1 MDIRPE
7 ICYYENDKSV
17 HPQGEALM
25 ENRVTLKM
33 IREAAAALYGITEIT
48 PIVTSTRLGKNLF
61 IKSENLQKTGSF
73 KIRGAYNK
81 LRMLSPEE
89 AARGV
94 IACSAGNHAQGV
106 ALSATRLGMK
116 SVICMPEGAPILKV
130 EATRGYGA
138 EVVLVPGIYDDAA
151 AEAERLAKS
160 EGYTFAHPFN
170 DPYVIAGQGTIALEI
185 LDQVPDV
192 EQIVV
197 PIGGGGLISGIA
209 VAAKSL
215 HPNIKVIGVQAATVP
230 SMFVSRRNGEIT
242 TVKDGPTIADGI
254 HVLTPGSLTFDL
266 VEQFVD
272 DIVTVSEDE
281 IAAAIVALLEGPK
294 TVAEG
299 AGATSVA
306 AYIFDRIDTS
316 LKTVAVVS
324 GGNVDITT
332 LSRIIT
338 KGMQKTGRI
347 VQITTKLTDKA
358 GNLAQLLTC
367 VAENGANVLDIA
379 HEREDAKTEVNSC
392 VVTMTLE
399 TRDPEHV
406 RKLRADLVR
415 HGYRLLD

>member
-1 MDIRPE
+1 MD
-7 ICYYENDKSV
+7 NS
-17 HPQGEALM
+17 
-25 ENRVTLKM
+25 VTLKM
-33 IREAAAALYGITEIT
+33 IQEAREALKGIAEVT

-81 LRMLSPEE
+81 IRMLSPEE
-89 AARGV
+89 AKRGV

-106 ALSATRLGMK
+106 ALSATRLGIR

-151 AEAERLAKS
+151 REAKRLADE
-160 EGYTFAHPFN
+160 EGFTFAHPFN
-170 DPYVIAGQGTIALEI
+170 DPYVIAGQGTIGLEI
-185 LDQVPDV
+185 LEQVPDV

-197 PIGGGGLISGIA
+197 PIGGGGLISG
-209 VAAKSL
+209 VAAAVKSMR
-215 HPNIKVIGVQAATVP
+215 PNVKLIGVQAATVP
-230 SMFVSRRNGEIT
+230 SMFVSMRSGEII
-242 TVKDGPTIADGI
+242 TVRDGATIADGI
-254 HVLTPGSLTFDL
+254 HVLTPGDLTFRMVKDY
-266 VEQFVD
+266 VD

-306 AYIFDRIDTS
+306 AYLFNRVDTS
-316 LKTVAVVS
+316 LNTVALVS

-347 VQITTKLTDKA
+347 VRLTTKLIDKA
-358 GNLAQLLTC
+358 GNLAQLVAC
-367 VAENGANVLDIA
+367 VAECGANILDIE

-399 TRDPEHV
+399 TRDEAHI
-406 RKLRADLVR
+406 RKIRENLVS
-415 HGYRLLD
+415 HGYRLIE

>member
-1 MDIRPE
+1 M
-7 ICYYENDKSV
+7 ENKVTLEMIQDAR
-17 HPQGEALM
+17 EALKGVA
-25 ENRVTLKM
+25 EL
-33 IREAAAALYGITEIT
+33 T
-48 PIVTSTRLGKNLF
+48 PMVTSTRLGKNLY

-81 LRMLSPEE
+81 IRSLTPEE
-89 AARGV
+89 AKRGV

-106 ALSATRLGMK
+106 ALSATKLGIK

-151 AEAERLAKS
+151 REAERLSK
-160 EGYTFAHPFN
+160 EKGYTFAHPFN
-170 DPYVIAGQGTIALEI
+170 DPYVIAGQGTIGLDI

-192 EQIVV
+192 DQVIV
-197 PIGGGGLISGIA
+197 PIGGGGLISGVA
-209 VAAKSL
+209 VAIKSMR
-215 HPNIKVIGVQAATVP
+215 PNVKVIGVQAATVP
-230 SMFVSRRNGEIT
+230 SMYVSRRNGEIT
-242 TVKDGPTIADGI
+242 TVKDGATIADGI
-254 HVLTPGSLTFDL
+254 HVLTPGDLTYDI
-266 VEQFVD
+266 VSKYVD

-306 AYIFDRIDTS
+306 AYLFNKVDTS
-316 LKTVAVVS
+316 LKTVALVS

-338 KGMQKTGRI
+338 KGLQKTGRI
-347 VQITTKLTDKA
+347 VQLSTKLIDKA
-358 GNLAQLLTC
+358 GNLAQLLGC
-367 VAENGANVLDIA
+367 VADTGANVLNIE

-392 VVTMTLE
+392 VVTLTLE
-399 TRDPEHV
+399 TRDQAHIQKIREEMAN
-406 RKLRADLVR
+406 R
-415 HGYRLLD
+415 GYRILD

>member
-1 MDIRPE
+1 MD
-7 ICYYENDKSV
+7 NK
-17 HPQGEALM
+17 
-25 ENRVTLKM
+25 VTLDM
-33 IREAAAALYGITEIT
+33 IREAREALRGVAEVT
-48 PIVTSTRLGKNLF
+48 PVVTSTRLGKNLS

-73 KIRGAYNK
+73 KIRGAFNK
-81 LRMLSPEE
+81 IRMLSPEE
-89 AARGV
+89 AKRGV

-106 ALSATRLGMK
+106 ALSATRLGIK

-138 EVVLVPGIYDDAA
+138 EVVLVPGVYDDAA
-151 AEAERLAKS
+151 REAERLS
-160 EGYTFAHPFN
+160 REEGYTFAHPFN
-170 DPYVIAGQGTIALEI
+170 DPFVIAGQGTIGLEI
-185 LDQVPDV
+185 LEQVPDV

-209 VAAKSL
+209 TAVKSMR
-215 HPNIKVIGVQAATVP
+215 PNVKIIGVQASTVP
-230 SMFVSRRNGEIT
+230 SMFVSHRTGEIT

-254 HVLTPGSLTFDL
+254 HVLTPGKLTFEIVQDY
-266 VEQFVD
+266 VD

-299 AGATSVA
+299 AGATTVA
-306 AYIFDRIDTS
+306 AYLFNRLDTS
-316 LKTVAVVS
+316 LNTVAVVS

-338 KGMQKTGRI
+338 KGLQKTGRI
-347 VQITTKLTDKA
+347 VQFKTKLTDKA
-358 GNLAQLLTC
+358 GNLAQLLSC
-367 VAENGANVLDIA
+367 IAESGANVLDIT

-399 TRDPEHV
+399 TRNAAHV
-406 RKLRADLVR
+406 QKIREDLIHKLIK
-415 HGYRLLD
+415 

>member
-1 MDIRPE
+1 MENSVTLEMIR
-7 ICYYENDKSV
+7 DAR
-17 HPQGEALM
+17 EALKDVA
-25 ENRVTLKM
+25 EL
-33 IREAAAALYGITEIT
+33 T
-48 PIVTSTRLGKNLF
+48 PVVTSTRFGKNLF

-81 LRMLSPEE
+81 IRNLSPEE
-89 AARGV
+89 ASHGV

-106 ALSATRLGMK
+106 ALSATKLGIR

-138 EVVLVPGIYDDAA
+138 DVVLVPGIYDDAA
-151 AEAERLAKS
+151 REAQRLARE

-170 DPYVIAGQGTIALEI
+170 DPYVIAGQGTIGLEI
-185 LDQVPDV
+185 LEQVPDV
-192 EQIVV
+192 EQVIV
-197 PIGGGGLISGIA
+197 PIGGGGLVSGVA
-209 VAAKSL
+209 VAVKSMR
-215 HPNIKVIGVQAATVP
+215 PNVKVIGVQAATVP
-230 SMFVSRRNGEIT
+230 SMFVSHRVGEIT
-242 TVKDGPTIADGI
+242 TVKDGATIADGI
-254 HVLTPGSLTFDL
+254 HVLTPGDLTFRI
-266 VEQFVD
+266 VQEYVD

-281 IAAAIVALLEGPK
+281 IAAAIVALLEGQK

-306 AYIFDRIDTS
+306 AFLFGKVDTS

-338 KGMQKTGRI
+338 KGLQKTGRI
-347 VQITTKLTDKA
+347 VQISTKLTDKA
-358 GNLAQLLTC
+358 GNLAQLLSC

-379 HEREDAKTEVNSC
+379 HEREAAKTEVNSC

-399 TRDPEHV
+399 TRDAEHV
-406 RKLRADLVR
+406 RKIRDELMRR
-415 HGYRLLD
+415 GYRLLD

>member
-1 MDIRPE
+1 M
-7 ICYYENDKSV
+7 ENKVTLEMIQDAR
-17 HPQGEALM
+17 EALKGVA
-25 ENRVTLKM
+25 EL
-33 IREAAAALYGITEIT
+33 T
-48 PIVTSTRLGKNLF
+48 PMVTSTRLGKNLY

-81 LRMLSPEE
+81 IRSLTPEE
-89 AARGV
+89 AKRGV

-106 ALSATRLGMK
+106 ALSATKLGIK

-151 AEAERLAKS
+151 REAERLSK
-160 EGYTFAHPFN
+160 EKGYTFAHPFN
-170 DPYVIAGQGTIALEI
+170 DPYVIAGQGTIGLDI

-192 EQIVV
+192 DQVIV
-197 PIGGGGLISGIA
+197 PIGGGGLISGVA
-209 VAAKSL
+209 VAIKSMR
-215 HPNIKVIGVQAATVP
+215 PNVKVIGVQAATVP
-230 SMFVSRRNGEIT
+230 SMYVSRRNGEIT
-242 TVKDGPTIADGI
+242 TVKDGATIADGI
-254 HVLTPGSLTFDL
+254 HVLTPGDLTYDI
-266 VEQFVD
+266 VSKYVD

-306 AYIFDRIDTS
+306 AYLFNKVDTS
-316 LKTVAVVS
+316 LKTVALVS

-338 KGMQKTGRI
+338 KGLQKTGRI
-347 VQITTKLTDKA
+347 VQLSTKLIDKA
-358 GNLAQLLTC
+358 GNLAQLLSC
-367 VAENGANVLDIA
+367 VADTGANVLNIE

-392 VVTMTLE
+392 VVTLTLE
-399 TRDPEHV
+399 TRDQAHIQKIREEMAN
-406 RKLRADLVR
+406 R
-415 HGYRLLD
+415 GYRILE